1 MSLSRARL
9 SRAALAV
16 TACLALSACLKPMYG
31 GPEGAALRSDLQA
44 IAVDPIPERAGHYLA
59 NELRFLLNGTGSE
72 VTPRYRLQIT
82 LRERIQASLVD
93 SITQRATAGSIVI
106 DADYKLVPIGG
117 GAPVASG
124 VAFTSASY
132 DRSSQ
137 RFANIRAARD
147 AEIRDAKVL
156 ADQIKTRVALALV
169 KG

>member
-1 MSLSRARL
+1 MSLSRARSL
-9 SRAALAV
+9 RAAILV
-16 TACLALSACLKPMYG
+16 MTSLTLSACLKPMYG
-31 GPEGAALRSDLQA
+31 GLEGAALQNDLQA
-44 IAVDPIPERAGHYLA
+44 IAIDPIPERAGHYLA

-72 VTPRYRLQIT
+72 VTPKYRLQIV

-93 SITQRATAGSIVI
+93 SVTQRATAGAIVM
-106 DADYKLVPIGG
+106 DADYKLIPVNG

-124 VAFTSASY
+124 VAFTFASY

-156 ADQIKTRVALALV
+156 AEQIKTRIAMALT

>member
-1 MSLSRARL
+1 MSLSRARSL
-9 SRAALAV
+9 RAAILV
-16 TACLALSACLKPMYG
+16 MTSLTLSACLKPMYG
-31 GPEGAALRSDLQA
+31 GLEGAALQNDLQA
-44 IAVDPIPERAGHYLA
+44 IAIDPIPERAGHYLA

-72 VTPRYRLQIT
+72 VTPKYRLQIV

-93 SITQRATAGSIVI
+93 SVTQRATAGAIVM
-106 DADYKLVPIGG
+106 DADYKLIPVNGG
-117 GAPVASG
+117 TPVASG
-124 VAFTSASY
+124 VAFTFASY

-156 ADQIKTRVALALV
+156 AEQIKTRIAMALT